1 MAKAKR
7 SATAGG
13 SLAAPTGGR
22 FARTK
27 SVTLPVFKV
36 EEEVPLYLTVNG
48 AMFVGKPIEAKTGD
62 DGKKGK
68 PMEPATIMP
77 VTNIDSGEMGQI
89 IVNAALK
96 SILEET
102 YPKDA
107 YVGKSFEVVKHAKK
121 AGKRYHTFSVFE
133 IDPTAEA

>member
-13 SLAAPTGGR
+13 SLGTPEGGKYT
-22 FARTK
+22 RTR

-36 EEEVPLYLTVNG
+36 EVEVPLYLMVNG
-48 AMFVGKPIEAKTGD
+48 PMFIGKPVEAKTGA
-62 DGKKGK
+62 DGKKGV

-77 VTNIDSGEMGQI
+77 VTNIETGEVGQI

-96 SILEET
+96 SILDET
-102 YPKDA
+102 YPKDS
-107 YVGKSFEVVKHAKK
+107 YVEKSFEIVKHEKR

-133 IDPTAEA
+133 IEA